1 MNRIVSLILVLVTS
15 LANAQVK
22 YRVEVSGK
30 DVGTASLNQR
40 LLPDGTKSVVLK
52 LSLKSGDQPLTIRS
66 EATYDAK
73 GNPIRKFIDSNIPG
87 GKLQRQTVATFDAR
101 GANVVVLDGG
111 KRTTRQIPLVESAP
125 RANGSEFWFLRE
137 KPAVGQECRTYV
149 FNMDLVAWQLQ
160 TIIYKG
166 KKTVRLNGRSI
177 ACHVIETSGERTTVA
192 YVDDQGL
199 PWILESGAMS
209 LKRIEEKS

>member
-1 MNRIVSLILVLVTS
+1 MNRIVSLLLILIAAG
-15 LANAQVK
+15 ANAQVK
-22 YRVEVSGK
+22 YRVELSGK
-30 DVGTASLNQR
+30 EVGTASLKQR
-40 LLPDGTKSVVLK
+40 LLPDGTKSVELK

-87 GKLQRQTVATFDAR
+87 GKLQRQTVATFDSR
-101 GANVVVLDGG
+101 GANLVVLDGG

-125 RANGSEFWFLRE
+125 RANDSEFWFLRQ
-137 KPAVGQECRTYV
+137 KPAVGKECRTYV

-160 TIIYKG
+160 TVTYKG
-166 KKTVRLNGRSI
+166 KKSIRLNGRSI
-177 ACHVIETSGERTTVA
+177 SCHVIETSGERTTVA